1 MKFLV
6 DAHLPRRLAV
16 FLQQAGFDARHTL
29 DLPLGNRTPDLTIN
43 VFSLNE
49 QRVVISK
56 DKEFI
61 DSLLLRREPWKLL
74 LVSTGNISNT
84 DLLALFEANLAKI
97 VAGFGECDFLEI
109 NRTTVIFHF

>member
-16 FLQQAGFDARHTL
+16 FLQQAGYDAQHTL
-29 DLPLGNRTPDLTIN
+29 DLPLRNRTPDRVIN
-43 VFSLNE
+43 LLSLNE
-49 QRVVISK
+49 HRVVISK

-61 DSLLLRREPWKLL
+61 DSLLLRQEPWKLL
-74 LVSTGNISNT
+74 LVSTGNIGNAE
-84 DLLALFEANLAKI
+84 LLALFEANLAKL
-97 VAGFGECDFLEI
+97 VAGFVECDFLEI